1 MSVEQLV
8 KLANEHRN
16 SKQKALTGF
25 AATAAGG
32 SIATLAADSKLKDN
46 LIKANRAKNRA
57 LSYQTYPT
65 KHWVRKFEDAIGAK
79 RGINLTRKHD
89 AKVAKL
95 AANSKRLSLLRKAGI
110 AGTVAGYAGLGALG
124 AHSLY
129 KKVTKGA

>member
-1 MSVEQLV
+1 METNFLV

-16 SKQKALTGF
+16 SKQKALIGS

-32 SIATLAADSKLKDN
+32 SIATLAAGSKLKDN
-46 LIKANRAKNRA
+46 LVKANRAENRA
-57 LSYQTYPT
+57 LSFQTYPA
-65 KHWVRKFEDAIGAK
+65 KHFRRLFEDHIGVR
-79 RGINLTRKHD
+79 RGIRLAEKHD